1 MACGGDSPARAM
13 KGTDRD
19 NRVNIRR
26 LVIFI
31 DDLP

>member
-1 MACGGDSPARAM
+1 MACGGASPDMAM

-19 NRVNIRR
+19 NIANIKR